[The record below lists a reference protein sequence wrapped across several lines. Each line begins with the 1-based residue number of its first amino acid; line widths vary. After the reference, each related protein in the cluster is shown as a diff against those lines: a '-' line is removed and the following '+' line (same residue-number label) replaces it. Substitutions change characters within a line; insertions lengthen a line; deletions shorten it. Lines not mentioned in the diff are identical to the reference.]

1 MILQGACHC
10 EAVKWNLNGA
20 VDGIT
25 ACNCTVC
32 SRYGALWAYG
42 YEGEEIHVT
51 GETKT
56 YARGRQNL
64 SFHFCSNCGCVAYWR
79 LNKTDENGKRRIA
92 VNARLVDDPKKIADI
107 PIDHFEGLD
116 TFEDLPRDARCVKDM
131 WF

>member
-10 EAVKWNLNGA
+10 EAVKWKLDGP

-25 ACNCTVC
+25 GCNCTVC

-42 YEGEEIHVT
+42 YEGEEVYVN

-64 SFHFCSNCGCVAYWR
+64 SFHFCGRCGCIAYWR
-79 LNKTDENGKRRIA
+79 LNKIDENGKRRIA
-92 VNARLVDDPKKIADI
+92 VNVRLVEDPKKVAHL
-107 PIDHFEGLD
+107 PIDHFDGLD
-116 TFEDLPRDARCVKDM
+116 SFEDLPRDARCVKDM

>member
-1 MILQGACHC
+1 MNLQGACHC
-10 EAVKWNLNGA
+10 QAVKWSLNGP

-25 ACNCTVC
+25 GCNCTVC

-42 YEGEEIHVT
+42 YEAEEINVT

-64 SFHFCSNCGCVAYWR
+64 SFHFCSHCGCVAYWR

-92 VNARLVDDPKKIADI
+92 VNIRLVDDPKKVSAL
-107 PIDHFEGLD
+107 PIDHFDGLD
-116 TFEDLPRDARCVKDM
+116 TFEDLPRDARCVKDL

>member
-1 MILQGACHC
+1 MILQGHCHC
-10 EAVKWNLNGA
+10 EAVKWNLNGP
-20 VDGIT
+20 VEGVT

-42 YEGEEIHVT
+42 YEGEEITVT
-51 GETKT
+51 GEAKT

-64 SFHFCSNCGCVAYWR
+64 SFHFCGNCGCIAYWR
-79 LNKTDENGKRRIA
+79 LNKVDENGKRRIA
-92 VNARLVDDPKKIADI
+92 VNVRLVDDPKKISDI